1 MPFALIP
8 FLLLA
13 IPILE
18 IAVFI
23 LVGNAIGLWP
33 TLGLVILTAV
43 IGSILLKQQGLWT
56 LARSQA
62 EIGAG
67 RVPGRDLVSGVMIAM
82 AGVLLLTPGLVTD
95 ALGFLLFV
103 PFLVIDLAVSNLLLA
118 LGMHMVAP
126 AHIALPLKLLLFVVI
141 DGWKLLLQGLVLGY
155 S

>member
-43 IGSILLKQQGLWT
+43 IGSILL
-56 LARSQA
+56 
-62 EIGAG
+62 
-67 RVPGRDLVSGVMIAM
+67 
-82 AGVLLLTPGLVTD
+82 
-95 ALGFLLFV
+95 
-103 PFLVIDLAVSNLLLA
+103 
-118 LGMHMVAP
+118 
-126 AHIALPLKLLLFVVI
+126 
-141 DGWKLLLQGLVLGY
+141 
-155 S
+155 